1 MKTMLSRLLKNKKP
15 LLFLASVFICTNSF
29 SQNFDYKNYGQFLKK
44 YVSENGK
51 VNYENISKGKTELT
65 SIIKQFEKNTP
76 KNNWSKNEKLAYW
89 INAYNAYTIQ
99 LIINNYPLKSIKD
112 INDPWDKEFILVENN
127 KISLGH
133 IEHKILRKMNEP
145 RIHFAINCASFSCP
159 NLKNYPFE
167 PGKLE
172 SQLQV
177 VAKSFLNDKTKN
189 ILSPNEIKISAIFD
203 WFGDD
208 FKTKGS
214 LIDFLNGYSTTKI
227 NKNAKIIF
235 LEYNWNLNK

>member
-1 MKTMLSRLLKNKKP
+1 MKTMRFRFLKNKKIV
-15 LLFLASVFICTNSF
+15 LFLVSVFITTNSF

-65 SIIKQFEKNTP
+65 NVIKQFEKNTP

-89 INAYNAYTIQ
+89 INAYNIYTIQ

-112 INDPWDKEFILVENN
+112 IDSPWDKEFILIENK

-167 PGKLE
+167 PEKLE
-172 SQLQV
+172 SQLQW
-177 VAKSFLNDKTKN
+177 VAKSFVNDKTKN
-189 ILSPNEIKISAIFD
+189 RLSANEIKISAIFD

-208 FKTKGS
+208 FKTEGS
-214 LIDFLNGYSTTKI
+214 LIDFLNKYSGTKI
-227 NKNAKIIF
+227 NKNAKINF